1 MKIIFLLLLI
11 VVWLFFFKVPFT
23 IESHDPAEMNRW
35 LRDIRL
41 VSNQSFETDAHVG
54 QSGRRSTPLDPEK
67 YPHVYHYLDAMF
79 SGFRVS
85 RAIPVEHRLY
95 FTGSNGMDWHK
106 DERLLPGI
114 KYYEIVWT
122 LHNDSDSVFQWSQW
136 GVTRTLRPKAGTL
149 VWVRPE
155 DICHRVTPV
164 TRGSR
169 EILKFV
175 VVPTGVHVV

>member
-1 MKIIFLLLLI
+1 MKLLFLIFF
-11 VVWLFFFKVPFT
+11 VWLLFCRVPFT

-35 LRDIRL
+35 LRDIR
-41 VSNQSFETDAHVG
+41 VKSNQTFETDAHVG
-54 QSGRRSTPLDPEK
+54 QPGRRSTPLDPET
-67 YPHVYHYLDAMF
+67 YSHVYHSLDAMF

-85 RAIPVEHRLY
+85 RTIPVEHRLY
-95 FTGSNGMDWHK
+95 FTGSGGMDWHK
-106 DERLLPGI
+106 DERLLPG

-136 GVTRTLRPKAGTL
+136 GVTRSLQPTAGTV

-155 DICHRVTPV
+155 GISHRVTPV